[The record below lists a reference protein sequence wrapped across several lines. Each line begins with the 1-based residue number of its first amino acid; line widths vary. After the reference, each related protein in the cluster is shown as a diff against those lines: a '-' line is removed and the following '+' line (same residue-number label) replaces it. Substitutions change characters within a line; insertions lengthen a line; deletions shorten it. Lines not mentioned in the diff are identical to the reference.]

1 MDATYDR
8 ELIAEMLAAAAHGG
22 IHLFAMDAVMGQ
34 IAALRAADNR
44 DAAGVDADEDAYVIE
59 HMGKLLAEIAVIV
72 NGPEPAL
79 TRWSYHDLPDKVR
92 ALKTAPA
99 AAPAGEAT
107 IAPAEAKGDG
117 LWCLH
122 VLGPDEVH
130 AAPSKAHAEQAV
142 AIFNATFPRGEG
154 EVRVEAVVA
163 PWPHSEKSHAESVA
177 EFIPNWL
184 LPRWQVEALTK
195 LTPQPAGGK
204 AVAWRHPDEVPEVVP
219 GGNAYFWVAVRRK
232 HDGRVYSFPAQYLNA
247 MLLCNEWS
255 DDTERSGN
263 RYHHGPTCEDEGSF
277 PATGWH
283 NAKEHGEYDCVYQPL
298 LGDADELVAWREV
311 ADYPATTP
319 PAAQVQQEAEK
330 YEGDTLVKLSRLLA
344 HMCDTSTF
352 QPPNDYNLGFAAG
365 CEMARRTTHPA
376 AGDKV
381 RELVAKW
388 RREAD
393 RLRAINAEMDPDGKT
408 FRYAECL
415 REENAAQA
423 HQY

>member
-92 ALKTAPA
+92 ALKEAPTAV
-99 AAPAGEAT
+99 PAGE
-107 IAPAEAKGDG
+107 
-117 LWCLH
+117 
-122 VLGPDEVH
+122 
-130 AAPSKAHAEQAV
+130 
-142 AIFNATFPRGEG
+142 
-154 EVRVEAVVA
+154 
-163 PWPHSEKSHAESVA
+163 
-177 EFIPNWL
+177 
-184 LPRWQVEALTK
+184 
-195 LTPQPAGGK
+195 

-247 MLLCNEWS
+247 MLLSNEWS

-263 RYHHGPTCEDEGSF
+263 RYHHGPTCEVEGSF

-283 NAKEHGEYDCVYQPL
+283 DAKEHGEYDCVYQPL

-319 PAAQVQQEAEK
+319 PVAQVQQGALAPKVATEAPSKAEAHAAIATAISDGIKALRVLSTMLRKEKLQQGFMVADEILGSLGYAEK
-330 YEGDTLVKLSRLLA
+330 MNAALAAHHSACELGAVREALDHAEGRLA
-344 HMCDTSTF
+344 HYSLLNPRDTELSCAIL
-352 QPPNDYNLGFAAG
+352 P
-365 CEMARRTTHPA
+365 MVRRAKVALQHR
-376 AGDKV
+376 GDS
-381 RELVAKW
+381 RGGE
-388 RREAD
+388 
-393 RLRAINAEMDPDGKT
+393 G
-408 FRYAECL
+408 
-415 REENAAQA
+415 
-423 HQY
+423 